1 MNRTRIARGLLV
13 PLVAV
18 GALLVGSAVP
28 AAASPESVDNVINVI
43 DENLQA
49 GKWSLAGQNIDAL
62 EKTIY
67 NELIVRKTPV
77 SMASNPVDVRL
88 AAVLQRLKDLKA
100 EYKALSDALERAQ
113 QLSAR
118 ASKQA
123 IIDIGGELVSK
134 LQLING
140 GKLAPLAAGNSHN
153 AQVIAGDF
161 ANLRSANAAVRYLAG
176 LRDSLIPAIR
186 EAQRDRAHLLA
197 LKARMDMVVA
207 KYTPKGLVVG
217 AASPTTP
224 ATPAPGVNVTG
235 TWSTDW
241 NSMTLSQSGS
251 AVTGTYD
258 HDGGRIE
265 GTFSGNTLTGR
276 WSEAP
281 SYAGPMDAG
290 TITWTFA
297 ADGKSFSGTWTYD
310 GGGGG
315 TWVGTRS

>member
-1 MNRTRIARGLLV
+1 MIRTGIARGLLV

-18 GALLVGSAVP
+18 GALLAGGAVP

-43 DENLQA
+43 DQNLEA
-49 GKWSLAGQNIDAL
+49 GKWSLAGKNIDSL

-77 SMASNPVDVRL
+77 SMPSNPVDVRL

-113 QLSAR
+113 RLSAR

-123 IIDIGGELVSK
+123 IMDIGGELVSK

-161 ANLRSANAAVRYLAG
+161 AALRSANAAVKYLAG
-176 LRDSLIPAIR
+176 LRDSLIPAVR
-186 EAQRDRAHLLA
+186 EAQRDRAHLLT
-197 LKARMDMVVA
+197 LKGQMDKVIA

-217 AASPTTP
+217 SAAP
-224 ATPAPGVNVTG
+224 ATSVTGVNVTG
-235 TWSTDW
+235 SWSTDW
-241 NSMTLSQSGS
+241 GSMTLSQSGS
-251 AVTGTYD
+251 TVTGTYT
-258 HDGGRIE
+258 HDAGRIE
-265 GTFSGNTLTGR
+265 GTLSGTTVSGR
-276 WSEAP
+276 WSESP
-281 SYAGPMDAG
+281 SYAGPSDAG
-290 TITWTFA
+290 PITWTVS
-297 ADGKSFSGTWTYD
+297 ADGKSFSGTWSYD

-315 TWVGTRS
+315 TWVGTRN